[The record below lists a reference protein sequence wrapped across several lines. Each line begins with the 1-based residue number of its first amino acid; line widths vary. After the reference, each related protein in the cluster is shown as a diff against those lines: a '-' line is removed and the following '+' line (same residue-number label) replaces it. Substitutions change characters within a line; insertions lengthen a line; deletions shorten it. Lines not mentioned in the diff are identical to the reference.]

1 MCGRGGRRV
10 GWFQLTAARRRLAS
24 SIDAKPT
31 PFVVSTHS
39 RPKAA
44 GGFDKGQ
51 CLDFVKFQLTAARRR
66 LVDNEDNLFKIT
78 LVSTHSRPK
87 AAGCKQCHDSVKQR
101 VSTHSRPKAAGHAEI
116 AEQGMTVENA
126 RGTPVDNPAFSRLE
140 KLTRLSVSLSA
151 KLHVHAEATVGKS
164 EDSAKR
170 ATKQRQA
177 EQTLE
182 NVSEQKTLADFI
194 AQPKGAVQ

>member
-1 MCGRGGRRV
+1 MARKQRTD
-10 GWFQLTAARRRLAS
+10 TAAGDISAFAGALSA
-24 SIDAKPT
+24 ITPPKP
-31 PFVVSTHS
+31 
-39 RPKAA
+39 
-44 GGFDKGQ
+44 
-51 CLDFVKFQLTAARRR
+51 LD
-66 LVDNEDNLFKIT
+66 DNEMVYWTAITRARARDDWTAIDLLLAWNLSKMMWQIQ
-78 LVSTHSRPK
+78 LS
-87 AAGCKQCHDSVKQR
+87 
-101 VSTHSRPKAAGHAEI
+101 HAEI

-182 NVSEQKTLADFI
+182 NVSEEKTLADFI

>member
-66 LVDNEDNLFKIT
+66 LGQRRRCMGGVIMFQLTAARRRLDNILPTPNLNRRFQLT
-78 LVSTHSRPK
+78 AARRRLVRLSKMHVILIAFQLT
-87 AAGCKQCHDSVKQR
+87 AARRRLVK
-101 VSTHSRPKAAGHAEI
+101 
-116 AEQGMTVENA
+116 
-126 RGTPVDNPAFSRLE
+126 SRL
-140 KLTRLSVSLSA
+140 RNSSS
-151 KLHVHAEATVGKS
+151 
-164 EDSAKR
+164 KR
-170 ATKQRQA
+170 F
-177 EQTLE
+177 
-182 NVSEQKTLADFI
+182 NS
-194 AQPKGAVQ
+194 QPPEGGW

>member
-1 MCGRGGRRV
+1 MARKQRTD
-10 GWFQLTAARRRLAS
+10 TAAGDISAFAGALSA
-24 SIDAKPT
+24 IKP
-31 PFVVSTHS
+31 
-39 RPKAA
+39 PKP
-44 GGFDKGQ
+44 
-51 CLDFVKFQLTAARRR
+51 LD
-66 LVDNEDNLFKIT
+66 DNEMVYWAAITRARARDDWTAIDLLHAWNLSKMMWQIE
-78 LVSTHSRPK
+78 LS
-87 AAGCKQCHDSVKQR
+87 
-101 VSTHSRPKAAGHAEI
+101 HAEI
-116 AEQGMTVENA
+116 AEQGMAVENA

>member
-1 MCGRGGRRV
+1 MARKQRTD
-10 GWFQLTAARRRLAS
+10 TAAGDITAFAGALSA
-24 SIDAKPT
+24 IKP
-31 PFVVSTHS
+31 
-39 RPKAA
+39 PKP
-44 GGFDKGQ
+44 
-51 CLDFVKFQLTAARRR
+51 LD
-66 LVDNEDNLFKIT
+66 DNEMVYWAAITRARARDDSTAIDLLHAWNLSKMMWQIE
-78 LVSTHSRPK
+78 LS
-87 AAGCKQCHDSVKQR
+87 
-101 VSTHSRPKAAGHAEI
+101 HAEI

-182 NVSEQKTLADFI
+182 NVSEEKTLADFI

>member
-1 MCGRGGRRV
+1 MARKQRTD
-10 GWFQLTAARRRLAS
+10 TAAGDISAFAGALSA
-24 SIDAKPT
+24 IKP
-31 PFVVSTHS
+31 
-39 RPKAA
+39 PKP
-44 GGFDKGQ
+44 
-51 CLDFVKFQLTAARRR
+51 LD
-66 LVDNEDNLFKIT
+66 DNEMVYWMAITRARARDDWTAIDLLHAWNLSKMMWQIE
-78 LVSTHSRPK
+78 LS
-87 AAGCKQCHDSVKQR
+87 
-101 VSTHSRPKAAGHAEI
+101 HAEI